1 MAEETTKDGRHYLAD
16 INEVLAAVGP
26 KLDAGQQ
33 AKIEE
38 LTTRGERV
46 QKKLFLKTQGGTD
59 LAAKA
64 ADIATKLKSEVDAG
78 APQDDVNKTFD
89 ELVEALEFFIHR
101 AETLVIRMT

>member
-1 MAEETTKDGRHYLAD
+1 MAEAAKDGRHYLED
-16 INEVLAAVGP
+16 INGVLDAVGS
-26 KLDAGQQ
+26 KLDAPRQQ
-33 AKIEE
+33 KIEE
-38 LTTRGERV
+38 LQARGQRV

-64 ADIATKLKSEVDAG
+64 AEIATRLQSEVDAD
-78 APQDDVNKTFD
+78 APQADINKTFD

>member
-1 MAEETTKDGRHYLAD
+1 MAEEAKDGRHYLED
-16 INEVLAAVGP
+16 INNVFAAVGS
-26 KLDAGQQ
+26 KLDAASQQ
-33 AKIEE
+33 KIEE
-38 LTTRGERV
+38 LKDRGQRV

-78 APQDDVNKTFD
+78 ASEADVHKTFD

-101 AETLVIRMT
+101 AETLIIRMT

>member
-1 MAEETTKDGRHYLAD
+1 MAEEKKDGRHYLAD
-16 INEVLAAVGP
+16 INQVFTDVGP
-26 KLDAGQQ
+26 KLDA
-33 AKIEE
+33 AKQEKIAE
-38 LTTRGERV
+38 LTVRGEKV

-64 ADIATKLKSEVDAG
+64 AGIADTLKSEVDAG
-78 APQDDVNKTFD
+78 APEADVTKTFD

>member
-1 MAEETTKDGRHYLAD
+1 MAEETTKDGRHYLTDVTA
-16 INEVLAAVGP
+16 VLAAVGP
-26 KLDAGQQ
+26 KLDAGRQ

-64 ADIATKLKSEVDAG
+64 ADIATKLQGEVDAG
-78 APQDDVNKTFD
+78 APEADINKTFD